1 MTTDTQEVLSDELAH
16 LRISGGASGVDE
28 GLTTLD
34 EFVKTTFQ
42 PTLHNQINLEP
53 IVPTHSFFDRAK
65 ELHQKHEWPEERFEN
80 FQRLLCGT
88 RNFPCILLLN
98 PKNDLLPFDEMVKAT
113 PTLTWLENTL
123 EEIGLRLDDVIIMD
137 LFPMLTD
144 EWLEEHPDKRDQVI
158 PEMFGLTL
166 DFIREFKLPIILSC
180 QCFRPF
186 QHERW
191 GSFNHEM
198 ISKLSSSMVSA
209 ECQTVFGFHFEEH
222 FIQRGRVEPSNFG
235 FYFEEHFIHCVR
247 GFHPAI
253 LDYVDDERE
262 HTSLDKNLRQIFH
275 SLFEPCAH
283 WQNENLEKTLHGTRM
298 SIQILIERLRQSA
311 AEYDQLRM
319 RGHPPG
325 MSQHREDLITAEQ
338 WDNTEKALNLIVQ
351 LLPPNTSKKS
361 PW

>member
-1 MTTDTQEVLSDELAH
+1 MTTDTEEVLSNELIR

-28 GLTTLD
+28 RPITSRSTLD
-34 EFVKTTFQ
+34 ELIKTTFQ
-42 PTLHNQINLEP
+42 PALHTQKILEP
-53 IVPTHSFFDRAK
+53 IVPTHPFFDRAK

-98 PKNDLLPFDEMVKAT
+98 PKNDLFPFDEMVEAT

-137 LFPMLTD
+137 LFPMLTN

-191 GSFNHEM
+191 GSFNHDM
-198 ISKLSSSMVSA
+198 IWKLSSSMVGA
-209 ECQTVFGFHFEEH
+209 KCQRVLGFHFEEH
-222 FIQRGRVEPSNFG
+222 FI
-235 FYFEEHFIHCVR
+235 HCVQ
-247 GFHPAI
+247 GFHPAK

-262 HTSLDKNLRQIFH
+262 QTLDKNLRQIFH
-275 SLFEPCAH
+275 SLFEPCAP
-283 WQNENLEKTLHGTRM
+283 WQNENLKESLRCKTE
-298 SIQILIERLRQSA
+298 SIQNLIKQLRQSA
-311 AEYDQLRM
+311 DEYDELRM
-319 RGHPPG
+319 RRHPG

-338 WDNTEKALNLIVQ
+338 WDNPEKALDFIVQ
-351 LLPPNTSKKS
+351 LLSTNTSKKS
-361 PW
+361 P